1 MTLTRQT
8 QMTILAAVVLALL
21 PLFVSNFH
29 TFLFT
34 KILFLALVAGS
45 FILLAGYGGMLSLA
59 QAAFFGVAGY
69 IVARLSFFHD
79 MPLWQVAPL
88 ALLGAVVVSAAF
100 AIIAVRTTKI
110 YFLMMTLALSQMAFY
125 AALQWST
132 VTGGYDGIT
141 GIDRPSLFGYEFATT
156 VQLYYFTL
164 VPVFL
169 CYLFL
174 KRLVASPFGLALQ
187 GIRDSEKRMAA
198 LGFNVPLH
206 RFLAIVVSG
215 AVAGL
220 AGVISTYFYGMIGPT
235 TVSIGAAVM
244 ILFIAL
250 LGGIGRF
257 EGAIVGAI
265 VYVLLQDFAS
275 MYTLRYHSLIGLFF
289 VFIVLFFPGGI
300 TSIRFGRRKKTP
312 DAEQGGKAREAS

>member
-1 MTLTRQT
+1 MTTQT
-8 QMTILAAVVLALL
+8 KMTILAGAALCL
-21 PLFVSNFH
+21 VPFVATSFY

-34 KILFLALVAGS
+34 KILFLALASAS

-59 QAAFFGVAGY
+59 QAAFFGMAGY
-69 IVARLSFFHD
+69 IVARLSLFHD

-88 ALLGAVVVSAAF
+88 ALLGAIALSAAF
-100 AIIAVRTTKI
+100 AVIAVRTTKI

-125 AALQWST
+125 AALQWAHI
-132 VTGGYDGIT
+132 TGGYDGIT
-141 GIDRPSLFGYEFATT
+141 GIDRPAIFGYTFATT

-169 CYLFL
+169 CYLGL

-187 GIRDSEKRMAA
+187 GTRDSDKRMAA

-220 AGVISTYFYGMIGPT
+220 AGILSTYFYGMIGPT

-257 EGAIVGAI
+257 EGAIVGAV
-265 VYVLLQDFAS
+265 VYVLLEDFAS
-275 MYTLRYHSLIGLFF
+275 MYTMRYHTLIGLFF
-289 VFIVLFFPGGI
+289 IIIVLFFPSGI
-300 TSIRFGRRKKTP
+300 TGIRLKRQKKTP
-312 DAEQGGKAREAS
+312 DAGEDGVEPRGVS